1 MDNPA
6 TWVAIIRTDGLALGL
21 VIFGMV
27 VTVWV
32 VRWLL
37 THVVEPGT
45 TKALLVA
52 DAHIDFLN
60 QNTEAT
66 RAITNSVGQ
75 ISAGVSMS
83 GEKID
88 DIHNLLIVNR
98 QGLTQAIVSQKE
110 SSGVHNG

>member
-1 MDNPA
+1 MDDV
-6 TWVAIIRTDGLALGL
+6 TQWISIVRTDGLAIVL
-21 VIFGMV
+21 VLFGMA

-37 THVVEPGT
+37 LHVVEPGT
-45 TKALLVA
+45 TKALKVA

-75 ISAGVSMS
+75 ISAGISVS
-83 GEKID
+83 GDKID
-88 DIHNLLIVNR
+88 DIHDLLIVKR
-98 QGLTQAIVSQKE
+98 QAIRETTTVSE
-110 SSGVHNG
+110 VHRG